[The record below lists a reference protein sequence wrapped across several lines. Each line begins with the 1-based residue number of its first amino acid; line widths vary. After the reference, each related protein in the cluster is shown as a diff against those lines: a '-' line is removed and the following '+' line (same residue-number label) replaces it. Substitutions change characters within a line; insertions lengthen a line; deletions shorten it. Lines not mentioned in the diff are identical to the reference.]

1 MLLFIFVLVIVIIGD
16 NRFQLLEL
24 EYNPVRGGE
33 KLHTGYPVIVVAE
46 IIMQVATVI
55 AREDDDILLTACILE
70 ARNNKMI
77 YLIAKYFS
85 TILHELTVISTLQ
98 TNAEANTSN
107 LQKNMAKKKKTPRE
121 SFVSM
126 TELVLPNDTNTLSNL
141 MGGRLMHWMDIV
153 SAIAAQKHSNRIVV
167 TASVDN
173 ISFKHP
179 IRLGNVVT
187 LRARVT
193 RAFNSSMEVR
203 IDVDAED
210 IPSQTKTESNSAYFT
225 FVAVDQRGRPIDVP
239 EVEPETAEDKEFY
252 EGALR
257 RRQLRLI
264 LAGRM
269 NPHDANELKSIFDLK

>member
-1 MLLFIFVLVIVIIGD
+1 MP
-16 NRFQLLEL
+16 R
-24 EYNPVRGGE
+24 
-33 KLHTGYPVIVVAE
+33 
-46 IIMQVATVI
+46 
-55 AREDDDILLTACILE
+55 
-70 ARNNKMI
+70 
-77 YLIAKYFS
+77 
-85 TILHELTVISTLQ
+85 
-98 TNAEANTSN
+98 
-107 LQKNMAKKKKTPRE
+107 KKKFPRE

-126 TELVLPNDTNTLSNL
+126 TELVLPNDTNTLNNL

-179 IRLGNVVT
+179 ILLGNVVT
-187 LRARVT
+187 LKAKVT

-210 IPSQTKTESNSAYFT
+210 IPSGKKMESNSAFFT
-225 FVAVDQRGRPIDVP
+225 FVAVDQSGRPIDVP
-239 EVEPETAEDKEFY
+239 EIEPETDEDKEFY
-252 EGALR
+252 NGALR

-269 NPHDANELKSIFDLK
+269 KPHDAHELKSIFNIEG

>member
-1 MLLFIFVLVIVIIGD
+1 M
-16 NRFQLLEL
+16 R
-24 EYNPVRGGE
+24 R
-33 KLHTGYPVIVVAE
+33 
-46 IIMQVATVI
+46 
-55 AREDDDILLTACILE
+55 
-70 ARNNKMI
+70 
-77 YLIAKYFS
+77 
-85 TILHELTVISTLQ
+85 
-98 TNAEANTSN
+98 
-107 LQKNMAKKKKTPRE
+107 KKKFPSE

-126 TELVLPNDTNTLSNL
+126 TELVLPNDTNTLNNL

-179 IRLGNVVT
+179 ILLGNVVT
-187 LRARVT
+187 LKAKVT

-210 IPSQTKTESNSAYFT
+210 IPSGKKMESNSAFLT
-225 FVAVDQRGRPIDVP
+225 FVAVDQSGRPIDVP
-239 EVEPETAEDKEFY
+239 EIEPETDEDKEFY
-252 EGALR
+252 NGALR

-269 NPHDANELKSIFDLK
+269 KPHDAHELKSIFNIEE